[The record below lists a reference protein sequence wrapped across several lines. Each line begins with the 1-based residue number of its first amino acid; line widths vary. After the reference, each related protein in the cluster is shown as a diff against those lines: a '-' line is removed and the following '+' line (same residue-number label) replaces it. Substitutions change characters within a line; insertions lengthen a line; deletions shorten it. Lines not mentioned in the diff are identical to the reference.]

1 MQAIGNIILSTA
13 SFEGDAAILIDG
25 APVPVRIRRSARAR
39 AYRLTLDSA
48 HGGLRLSLPTR
59 ANLKKALA
67 WAQDHEPW
75 VRAQLA
81 KQPAITLLADG
92 ATFPLEGR
100 DVTICW
106 IAGATRTI
114 RLEGDRLLLGGPA
127 ESVGAR
133 VQRWLVARQFT
144 VPYLR
149 IGRFV
154 LTEVEALARARAVLE
169 TESHAIARDHG
180 LIVASVGVGDP
191 RSRWG
196 SCAASGAIRY
206 SWRLILAPPDVRRA
220 TVAHELAHLLHMDH
234 SSAFHA
240 AHRRIL
246 GADPRPARAWLRAH
260 GASLH
265 RYRA

>member
-1 MQAIGNIILSTA
+1 MSTA
-13 SFEGDAAILIDG
+13 SFEGDAAILVDG
-25 APVPVRIRRSARAR
+25 AAVPVRVRRSARAR
-39 AYRLTLDSA
+39 AYRLTIDGA
-48 HGGLRLSLPTR
+48 CGGLRLSLPAR

-67 WAQDHEPW
+67 WAQDHEAW
-75 VRAQLA
+75 VRDQLA
-81 KQPAITLLADG
+81 RQPAITPLADG

-106 IAGATRTI
+106 IAGASRTI
-114 RLEGDRLLLGGPA
+114 RLEDDRLLLGGPA
-127 ESVGAR
+127 ESVGPR
-133 VQRWLVARQFT
+133 VQRWLVAR
-144 VPYLR
+144 
-149 IGRFV
+149 
-154 LTEVEALARARAVLE
+154 ARAVLDS
-169 TESHAIARDHG
+169 ESHALARDHG

-196 SCAASGAIRY
+196 SCASSGAIRY

-234 SSAFHA
+234 SPAFHA

-246 GADPRPARAWLRAH
+246 GADPCPARAWLRAH
-260 GASLH
+260 GAGLH

>member
-13 SFEGDAAILIDG
+13 SFVIDG

-67 WAQDHEPW
+67 WAQDHEAW

-133 VQRWLVARQFT
+133 VQRWLV
-144 VPYLR
+144 
-149 IGRFV
+149 
-154 LTEVEALARARAVLE
+154 ARARAVLE

>member
-1 MQAIGNIILSTA
+1 MSTA
-13 SFEGDAAILIDG
+13 SFEGDAAILVDG
-25 APVPVRIRRSARAR
+25 LAVLVRVRRSARTR
-39 AYRLTLDSA
+39 AYRLTIDSTY
-48 HGGLRLSLPTR
+48 GGLRLSLPAR

-67 WAQDHEPW
+67 WAQDHEAW
-75 VRAQLA
+75 VRDQLA
-81 KQPAITLLADG
+81 RQPAITPLADG

-106 IAGATRTI
+106 VAGATRTI
-114 RLEGDRLLLGGPA
+114 RLEDDRLLLGGPA
-127 ESVGAR
+127 ESVGPR
-133 VQRWLVARQFT
+133 VQRWLVAR
-144 VPYLR
+144 
-149 IGRFV
+149 
-154 LTEVEALARARAVLE
+154 ARAVLDS
-169 TESHAIARDHG
+169 ESHALARDHG

-196 SCAASGAIRY
+196 SCASSGAIRY

-234 SSAFHA
+234 SPAFHA

-260 GASLH
+260 GAGLH

>member
-133 VQRWLVARQFT
+133 VQRWLVAR
-144 VPYLR
+144 
-149 IGRFV
+149 
-154 LTEVEALARARAVLE
+154 ARAVLE

-265 RYRA
+265 RYLKPSSVQTQNSFSTFS